1 MATRSFRRSNIPRMR
16 EEDRILFKLS
26 ERVIGA
32 AITVHKAL
40 GPGLLE
46 STYEECLA
54 YELIQL
60 NMKVDQQVVL
70 PLSYRALNL
79 TNAYRM
85 DLVVEGALVV
95 EIKNVDQI
103 SRVHTAQ
110 LLTYL
115 KLSGIKAGL
124 IFNFNSVMLRDGIK
138 RYVNSLRY

>member
-1 MATRSFRRSNIPRMR
+1 MPVDVLRQLSIHRMR
-16 EEDRILFKLS
+16 QEDRILFKLS

-46 STYEECLA
+46 STYEECLS
-54 YELIQL
+54 YELVQL
-60 NMKVDQQVVL
+60 DMKVERQVGL
-70 PLSYRALNL
+70 PISYKALNL

-85 DLVVEGALVV
+85 DLVVDGALVV
-95 EIKNVDQI
+95 EIKNVDRI

-115 KLSGIKAGL
+115 KLSGIQAGL
-124 IFNFNSVMLRDGIK
+124 IFNFNSVLLRDGMK
-138 RYVNSLRY
+138 RYVNTFPC

>member
-1 MATRSFRRSNIPRMR
+1 MPMDVLRQLSILRMR
-16 EEDRILFKLS
+16 QEDRILFKLS

-46 STYEECLA
+46 STYEECLS
-54 YELIQL
+54 YELVQL
-60 NMKVDQQVVL
+60 DMKVERQVGL
-70 PLSYRALNL
+70 PISYKALNL

-85 DLVVEGALVV
+85 DLVVDGALVV
-95 EIKNVDQI
+95 EIKNVDRI

-115 KLSGIKAGL
+115 KLSGIQAGL
-124 IFNFNSVMLRDGIK
+124 IFNFNSVLLRDGMK
-138 RYVNSLRY
+138 RYVNTFPC